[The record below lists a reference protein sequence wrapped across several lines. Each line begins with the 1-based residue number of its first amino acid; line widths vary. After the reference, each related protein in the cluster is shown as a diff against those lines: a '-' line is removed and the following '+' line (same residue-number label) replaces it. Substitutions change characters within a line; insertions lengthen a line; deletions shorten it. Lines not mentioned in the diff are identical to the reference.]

1 MNVFR
6 QVLWYDELEKLK
18 YSVHVLDFGLNF
30 FLFSSFRFDSFPFG
44 VSGLASVSSFTG
56 EPLDD
61 LFPGV
66 LRSASS

>member
-30 FLFSSFRFDSFPFG
+30 FSFQFI
-44 VSGLASVSSFTG
+44 SV
-56 EPLDD
+56 
-61 LFPGV
+61 
-66 LRSASS
+66 